1 MYIKNIWNDL
11 ISSVFNP
18 QFYSSITSRRMS
30 SGFKFVFALTF
41 LSALALAIQIL
52 VVALPEIRSFS
63 SENYIERAYP
73 ENLEVVITDGVAASN
88 VEEPYFIKADFDSM
102 LSKYKNLIAI
112 VTKKDILV
120 SDIKSFD
127 APVVLTKDSLIVIQ
141 DGNETKII
149 PLSDIKNLVV
159 NKENLNLWAEKI
171 IKWMPLA
178 IFFLVLF
185 GILVVTTIEFLVV
198 ICLTV
203 VASFITFLVA
213 KSKNYKITYKQAYLI
228 SLYVMGPIIVFK
240 IVLSLL
246 NVNISTWITI
256 LIFTVIA
263 ILNVGRVANSPLE
276 TTSN

>member
-1 MYIKNIWNDL
+1 
-11 ISSVFNP
+11 
-18 QFYSSITSRRMS
+18 MS